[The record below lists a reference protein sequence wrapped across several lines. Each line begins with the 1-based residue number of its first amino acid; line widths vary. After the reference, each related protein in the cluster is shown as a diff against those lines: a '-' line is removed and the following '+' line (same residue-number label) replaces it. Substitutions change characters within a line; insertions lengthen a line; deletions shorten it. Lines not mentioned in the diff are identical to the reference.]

1 MSDNRIIGIDL
12 ARAIAVFIMVFVNFE
27 MVLAVKDDVGA
38 LRIFFAL
45 LHGKGAA
52 LFVVL
57 AGVGISL
64 ITKSAR
70 AHNDDQTIRRT
81 QITLLKRAA
90 FLFILGLLYLSLWPA
105 DILHFYGV
113 YILIAV
119 LMIRRSS
126 HSLWWGLITL
136 ILIYPLIL
144 TQVDYDTAWDWGLV
158 EYSDFWTPIG
168 FLRNLFINGFHPVIP
183 WLAFVFA
190 GLWLGRKDLL
200 NSVFRRQLILRA
212 GAVFIVTSLVSQRL
226 LSQALSSN
234 FLTSEDAIALFG
246 TEPMPPLPLYMI
258 SAISLS
264 FIIIGLSVALSEKYP
279 HQRSIHILVISGQMA
294 LTHYVSHIV
303 IGMLAIYI
311 LFGENSMSLKFTF
324 YYALAFCVVSLVFSV
339 LWRKRYP
346 RDPMS
351 KLMRWITG

>member
-1 MSDNRIIGIDL
+1 
-12 ARAIAVFIMVFVNFE
+12 
-27 MVLAVKDDVGA
+27 
-38 LRIFFAL
+38 
-45 LHGKGAA
+45 
-52 LFVVL
+52 
-57 AGVGISL
+57 
-64 ITKSAR
+64 
-70 AHNDDQTIRRT
+70 
-81 QITLLKRAA
+81 
-90 FLFILGLLYLSLWPA
+90 
-105 DILHFYGV
+105 
-113 YILIAV
+113 
-119 LMIRRSS
+119 
-126 HSLWWGLITL
+126 
-136 ILIYPLIL
+136 
-144 TQVDYDTAWDWGLV
+144 
-158 EYSDFWTPIG
+158 
-168 FLRNLFINGFHPVIP
+168 
-183 WLAFVFA
+183 
-190 GLWLGRKDLL
+190 KDLL
-200 NSVFRRQLILRA
+200 NPVFRRHLILRA